1 MNSIFGTQLWYSAL
15 NVLTYIMNNRLLA
28 NVEFVK
34 VASTN
39 DVQPSQMKAFQV
51 NGAEVCIANVDG
63 KYYAINNICT
73 HEGGPLA
80 DGKLDGFEV
89 ECPWHQSR
97 FDIRTGEVIEPPASE
112 PEPAYEVKVDG
123 NSILIRKRSDSVS
136 SQLQKEQKPQ
146 LELTLKE
153 KQKVEGTNVM
163 SFKFDK
169 SSLQYAAGQYAYFD
183 IGGVHDDPKGP
194 IRHFTI
200 ASSPTENFILMTK
213 PSSNTMR
220 GSMRASIDSKGVT
233 YYKNG

>member
-80 DGKLDGFEV
+80 DGRLDGFEV

-97 FDIRTGEVIEPPASE
+97 FDMRTGEVIEPPASE
-112 PEPAYEVKVDG
+112 PELAYEVKVEG
-123 NSILIRKRSDSVS
+123 NNILVRKRSDTVS

-146 LELTLKE
+146 LDLTLIE
-153 KQKVEGTNVM
+153 KQKVKGTDVM
-163 SFKFDK
+163 SFKFAN
-169 SSLQYAAGQYAYFD
+169 SIF
-183 IGGVHDDPKGP
+183 
-194 IRHFTI
+194 RHRYGI
-200 ASSPTENFILMTK
+200 
-213 PSSNTMR
+213 
-220 GSMRASIDSKGVT
+220 
-233 YYKNG
+233 